1 MKFAA
6 SLVATVD
13 LHTRTIDPGAGVG
26 CYSGSA
32 AAAGHAD
39 EARQDSIAEMECYKS
54 HYQDPST
61 KIDYQDRLGHN
72 AQSSY
77 SKLEEKVMG
86 SCCPVCDG
94 SNEGKYRYL
103 KQIQQKTSRKN
114 SQLDSDGWLNKWMQI
129 REVRMDLAWKPSLF
143 ADAVEQELFPLSW
156 RENEH
161 ISTHI

>member
-1 MKFAA
+1 VKFAA

-13 LHTRTIDPGAGVG
+13 LHMRTIDPEAGVDSH
-26 CYSGSA
+26 SGSA

-61 KIDYQDRLGHN
+61 KVDYQDRLGHN

-77 SKLEEKVMG
+77 SKMEEKVMG
-86 SCCPVCDG
+86 LCCPVCDG
-94 SNEGKYRYL
+94 SNEDKYRYL
-103 KQIQQKTSRKN
+103 KQIQQTTSRKN
-114 SQLDSDGWLNKWMQI
+114 SQLDSDGWLNKWVQQ
-129 REVRMDLAWKPSLF
+129 EVRMDLAWKPSLF
-143 ADAVEQELFPLSW
+143 ADAAVEQELFPLSW
-156 RENEH
+156 RENGH